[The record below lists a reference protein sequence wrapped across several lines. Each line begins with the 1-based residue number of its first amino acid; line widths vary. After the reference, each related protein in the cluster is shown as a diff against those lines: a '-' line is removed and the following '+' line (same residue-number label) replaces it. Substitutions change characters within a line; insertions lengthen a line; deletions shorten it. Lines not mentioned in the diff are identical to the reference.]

1 MQIFKLIVASFLIP
15 LGLIFWLSAATE
27 LISPTNISDNPWGKV
42 AGGLIL
48 GSIPLFMGGWFMW
61 EWYRERRRELYR
73 RQRHKRSVF
82 LHLIRDH
89 RGLVT
94 VSSLAKAANISPQE
108 AQAFLDRAVAKY
120 HGNSPQLIDG
130 EYYYL
135 FDID

>member
-73 RQRHKRSVF
+73 RQRYKRSVF

-94 VSSLAKAANISPQE
+94 VSSLAQAANISPQE
-108 AQAFLDRAVAKY
+108 AKEFLDRAVAKY
-120 HGNSPQLIDG
+120 HGDSPQLIDS
-130 EYYYL
+130 EYYY
-135 FDID
+135 FFQID

>member
-1 MQIFKLIVASFLIP
+1 
-15 LGLIFWLSAATE
+15 
-27 LISPTNISDNPWGKV
+27 
-42 AGGLIL
+42 
-48 GSIPLFMGGWFMW
+48 MW

>member
-27 LISPTNISDNPWGKV
+27 LVSPTNISDNPWGKV

-61 EWYRERRRELYR
+61 EWYLERRRELYR
-73 RQRHKRSVF
+73 RQRYKRSVF
-82 LHLIRDH
+82 MHLIRDNK
-89 RGLVT
+89 GLVT

-108 AQAFLDRAVAKY
+108 AKEFLDQAVSKY
-120 HGNSPQLIDG
+120 HGNSQKLMDG
-130 EYYYL
+130 EHYYL